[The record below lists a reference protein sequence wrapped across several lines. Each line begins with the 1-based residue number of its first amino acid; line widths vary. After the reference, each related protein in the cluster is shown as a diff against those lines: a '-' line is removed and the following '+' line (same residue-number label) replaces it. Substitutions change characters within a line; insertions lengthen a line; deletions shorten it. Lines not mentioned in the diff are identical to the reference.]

1 MIKPFDVCD
10 HWFTHE
16 EYIHIMTVAEQKKGL
31 EGAVIADTRL
41 SRVMG
46 DVGRLVYCGY
56 EISDLAE
63 HASFE
68 EVVFLLWN
76 KQLPTRAELEALRK
90 TLTAEMPL
98 SDAELDIIRRFPT
111 KAHPMGVLRTAV
123 STIGLFDPHADDN
136 SPEANQHKAVRLT
149 ARIPTII
156 AAWARI
162 RAGKAPIQPRAD
174 LGLAANFLYM
184 LRGKDPEPR
193 EVDALNVYLV
203 LLADHG
209 MNAST
214 FTARVVTSTDGDM
227 YSAITAAIGSLK
239 GPKHGGA
246 NEAAMR
252 MFLEIGSPDNVEKW
266 FNDEVKGKGR
276 RIMGVGHRVYKA
288 FDPRAR
294 VLKQHVD
301 NLGPGAVDNPV
312 FHIATRLE
320 KLVLSDPYFVERKL
334 YPNVDYYSSIVLNA
348 IGVDT
353 DLQTPLFAMSRVA
366 GWSAQ
371 VIEQWADNRLIRPL
385 DNYIGPMDLKW
396 VPVEQRKS

>member
-1 MIKPFDVCD
+1 MA
-10 HWFTHE
+10 E
-16 EYIHIMTVAEQKKGL
+16 EQKRGL

-56 EISDLAE
+56 EISDLADN
-63 HASFE
+63 ATYE

-76 KQLPTRAELEALRK
+76 QRLPSAAELEALRK
-90 TLTAEMPL
+90 TLFSHMALSEAEIDVM
-98 SDAELDIIRRFPT
+98 RRLPV
-111 KAHPMGVLRTAV
+111 KAHPMGILRTAV
-123 STIGLFDPHADDN
+123 STVGVFDPEAEDN
-136 SPEANQHKAVRLT
+136 SPEANQRKALRLT
-149 ARIPTII
+149 AKMPTII
-156 AAWARI
+156 AAWSRI
-162 RAGKAPIQPRAD
+162 RTGKELLQPRAD
-174 LGLAANFLYM
+174 FSLAENFLYM
-184 LRGKDPEPR
+184 LNGKPGSKP
-193 EVDALNVYLV
+193 EVDALNAYLV

-214 FTARVVTSTDGDM
+214 FTSRVVTSTDGDM

-252 MFLEIGSPDNVEKW
+252 MFFEIGKPENVEKW
-266 FNDEVKGKGR
+266 FKDEVKGKGR

-288 FDPRAR
+288 FDPRAD
-294 VLKQHVD
+294 VLKRQVD
-301 NLGPGAVDNPV
+301 KLGPGAKENPV
-312 FHIATRLE
+312 FLIATGLE
-320 KLVLSDPYFVERKL
+320 KQVMADPYFVERKL
-334 YPNVDYYSSIVLNA
+334 FPNVDYYSSIVLDA

-353 DLQTPLFAMSRVA
+353 DLQTPLFAMSRIA

-371 VIEQWADNRLIRPL
+371 VMEQWTDNRLIRPL

-396 VPVEQRKS
+396 VPVNQRG

>member
-1 MIKPFDVCD
+1 
-10 HWFTHE
+10 
-16 EYIHIMTVAEQKKGL
+16 MTVAEPKKGL
-31 EGAVIADTRL
+31 EGAVVADTRL

-46 DVGRLVYCGY
+46 NVGRLIYCGY

-63 HASFE
+63 NASFE

-76 KQLPTRAELEALRK
+76 QRLPTQAELDDLHK

-98 SDAELDIIRRFPT
+98 STAELDIIRRFPA

-123 STIGLFDPHADDN
+123 STIGLFDPKADDN
-136 SPEANQHKAVRLT
+136 SLEENKHKAVRLT
-149 ARIPTII
+149 AKIPTII

-162 RAGKAPIQPRAD
+162 RAGKEPVQPRAD

-184 LRGKDPEPR
+184 LRDRDPEQR
-193 EVDALNVYLV
+193 EIDALNVYLV

-252 MFLEIGSPDNVEKW
+252 MFFEIGTPDNVEKW

-288 FDPRAR
+288 FDPRAK

-301 NLGPGAVDNPV
+301 NLGPGATDNPV
-312 FHIATRLE
+312 FQIATGLE
-320 KLVLSDPYFVERKL
+320 KLVVNDPYFAERKL

-353 DLQTPLFAMSRVA
+353 DLQTPLFAMSRIA

-371 VIEQWADNRLIRPL
+371 IIEQWADNRLIRPL
-385 DNYIGPMDLKW
+385 DNYIGPMDLEW
-396 VPVEQRKS
+396 VPVRKRKA